1 MADVFNIF
9 NSENF
14 TREYIKKVINDSN
27 KDVDTSDG
35 SAFDDLFITPLVPIV
50 ERLVSTLS
58 SIELKSNLKNASL
71 MSEEELDEIGVNN
84 YFIQRQ
90 AGSKAQGTAIFVFG
104 RIQDDTSIVIPQG
117 TVLVDDSETYRF
129 VTSVRTILTHDDLIS
144 YYSSDTNDYRV
155 PVPITAT
162 NEGSGYNLGEN
173 KITKCLTHFSSL
185 LTSVT
190 NPISTTGGEDRETN
204 TEYAERIARFYSSQH
219 LGTAQ
224 GYLQD
229 VLENT
234 NIQTAKIVGKGDPL
248 MTRDR
253 INVMSDSA
261 FAADE
266 YDSASGDFIINPEVI
281 RPVYRDVY
289 EEVTFYDEGQSFK
302 FAKIGSGNYVL
313 PVLDIGEKEPND
325 WTDVTY
331 YRFNPVDFSDPEKTP
346 PYEVGKFFYLNS
358 NTLSPA
364 AAEDYAD
371 QAKHSS
377 IYYEPIKVKYPVK
390 YGNNNNFEKIYRLD
404 EVNGVVLDNYIVLNT
419 CPDDWP
425 ATWASSRTAHFY
437 CFAGQ
442 EIEKYRISDKYLKKV
457 GYGGKVD
464 IYVKGS
470 DYTLQETTETI
481 DSPKYLLGIEVS
493 NIDTQNHE
501 GFDGDNNAAF
511 YLTADSSG
519 DVLSYIAP
527 NEWANR
533 IYTPGFNNSF
543 TGKDLRILSEDNEPI
558 PVIGTQAVGEGG
570 YAVDSDGNMNI
581 TVSSNATLE
590 TLIIPQDKDGNYLP
604 DMSGSDFQL
613 TICLSDYLTSQGKCT
628 IVSKRGSSGS
638 FGSLVADFSLSFT
651 RDQNDHIVFEIE
663 QNNETSQKDIG
674 KVDKGS
680 DIYVQISATI
690 NSSAGSITIDTFY
703 CKDNI
708 DRSTFYRLFNSRT
721 YILQSISG
729 PVFRFF
735 SVALS
740 KNGNT
745 DSERIL
751 ISKASFFRAASSENQ
766 NGKEEDFKD
775 FDTIDK
781 NEAARKENVGALESA
796 SETTSGTSAVV
807 YYNNSIT
814 ESGNIRKFSLG
825 QNNDEQDQE
834 NNQNENRRHSVLSI
848 PIATQWEP
856 VTVSQ
861 ITDNNLWATKYFNY
875 FKEVSGVKKAIAW
888 YDIFKSAANESYAI
902 GEIYWERDNLTNTF
916 TQATDISDYATFNAR
931 KSRLYIL
938 DLSELGETVHKPQS
952 TLVDDTK
959 SGRMVYARYAVKL
972 NYAPEFYQ
980 NDGDYMELGV
990 MLKTIPPQDGLVE
1003 SSGGLA
1009 KIRSGVLS
1017 SNNVLEERIRMTRTT
1032 SGTVRLARDY
1042 LGLPDVTDWTSKK
1055 CREYAQQHFI
1065 YIEDCYSV
1073 SEQKRRIKV
1082 NALAEKYT
1090 KIYNL
1095 TYQSINELVIYVDA
1109 YSYAYQIGNMTYRGL
1124 KNVLKTVLADNYMM
1138 TLRYAGLYALK
1149 SFASRI
1155 GYTLTKTTADEIRQ
1169 ELSDALSGQIL
1180 RNANNYIAAA
1190 TSTVKT
1196 FNVTMNASNQ
1206 VYDDDFFAPNVW
1218 IWVKTVINLE
1228 NNMYSI
1234 YAKTTEPT
1242 EALEDLTGYI
1252 RIGQPKR
1259 LAITNPNS
1267 IGCILFDHTWCF
1279 QTKAENPSMRYVQS
1293 ENNYIEVKDIAIYT
1307 CYDSETREEGVIKRY
1322 IGSDPMTYQEESV
1335 GQGVYTLVADG
1346 KDTNNAVLL
1355 ISDTKENSSYTFHYF
1370 YTDEETSPEES
1381 EIKLYP
1387 LGVRKLM
1394 DDGKWYQEVEITSP
1408 SDSLYSAEVEYSD
1421 GYDNLDITS
1430 NAKIVHKN
1438 LQDEVLTDDDVLYQS
1453 SQEKTTVLVEQPDMF
1468 VISNSGEQGSSHYY
1482 SDAPYI
1488 SGKKMTVRYGANLDI
1503 ANLGT
1508 KYNQSGNRIITT
1520 DVLVKESPKTYI
1532 NLWLEVA
1539 PNEKSLSDSAVS
1551 EMMTAIKRYIDGLSI
1566 NASIQMSDI
1575 IANLAN
1581 QSAFSN
1587 VDYIKLPFRS
1597 FYTTKNNFASAGDT
1611 SVADKNYDNEDTLS
1625 AGENRYFALGA
1636 CKITIIN

>member
-50 ERLVSTLS
+50 ERLISTLS
-58 SIELKSNLKNASL
+58 SIELKSNLKNANL

-84 YFIQRQ
+84 YFITRQ

-129 VTSVRTILTHDDLIS
+129 VTSVRVILTHDDLIS

-190 NPISTTGGEDRETN
+190 NPVSTTGGEDRETN
-204 TEYAERIARFYSSQH
+204 TEYAERISRFYSSQH
-219 LGTAQ
+219 LGTSQ

-261 FAADE
+261 FAADG
-266 YDSASGDFIINPEVI
+266 YDSDSGDFIINPEVI
-281 RPVYRDVY
+281 RPVYKNVY
-289 EEVTFYDEGQSFK
+289 EEVTFYDEGRSFK
-302 FAKIGSGNYVL
+302 FAKISSGNYVL
-313 PVLDIGEKEPND
+313 PQNVSTNSEPSD

-331 YRFNPVDFSDPEKTP
+331 YRFNPVDFSDPEKIPT
-346 PYEVGKFFYLNS
+346 YEVGRFFYLNS
-358 NTLSPA
+358 GTFSSATN
-364 AAEDYAD
+364 EQYEG
-371 QAKHSS
+371 HSN
-377 IYYEPIKVKYPVK
+377 IYYEPIKVKYPVR
-390 YGNNNNFEKIYRLD
+390 YGNNNNFEKIYRRD
-404 EVNGVVLDNYIVLNT
+404 KVNNVELDNYIVLNT
-419 CPDDWP
+419 RPDDWP
-425 ATWASSRTAHFY
+425 ETWEDSRTAHFY
-437 CFAGQ
+437 YFAGQ
-442 EIEKYRISDKYLKKV
+442 EIEKYRISDKYLRKV

-464 IYVKGS
+464 IYVRGS

-493 NIDTQNHE
+493 NIDTQSHE
-501 GFDGDNNAAF
+501 GFNGDNNAIF
-511 YLTADSSG
+511 YLTADSTG
-519 DVLSYIAP
+519 KTLEYIAP
-527 NEWANR
+527 ASWATR
-533 IYTPGFNNSF
+533 IYKPGFNNSF
-543 TGKDLRILSEDNEPI
+543 TGKDLRILSENNEPI
-558 PVIGTQAVGEGG
+558 PVIGTQMVGVGG
-570 YAVDSDGNMNI
+570 YAVDSNDNMNI
-581 TVSSNATLE
+581 TVSSNAKLE

-604 DMSGSDFQL
+604 DMSGTDFQF
-613 TICLSDYLTSQGKCT
+613 TICLSDYLTSEGRC
-628 IVSKRGSSGS
+628 IISSKRGVSGS
-638 FGSLVADFSLSFT
+638 FANLTPDFDFSFVRT
-651 RDQNDHIVFEIE
+651 QNKHIIFERVE
-663 QNNETSQKDIG
+663 QNSQSPVEKDIG
-674 KVDKGS
+674 EVEVGS

-690 NSSAGSITIDTFY
+690 DATTGTITVDTFY
-703 CKDNI
+703 CKDNL
-708 DRSTFYRLFNSRT
+708 DRFTFYRLFNS
-721 YILQSISG
+721 YAYSLQSLEDG
-729 PVFRFF
+729 PEFRIF
-735 SVALS
+735 SVSLS
-740 KNGNT
+740 KSGNAES
-745 DSERIL
+745 DRVL
-751 ISKASFFRAASSENQ
+751 ISKASFFRAASSTNQ
-766 NGKEEDFKD
+766 IRTEKDFKD
-775 FDTIDK
+775 FDMIDRS
-781 NEAARKENVGALESA
+781 EASRSETVGPLEEG
-796 SETTSGTSAVV
+796 SETTSGTSALDD
-807 YYNNSIT
+807 YDNSIT
-814 ESGNIRKFSLG
+814 GVQNNIKKFTLG
-825 QNNDEQDQE
+825 QNYDELNQE
-834 NNQNENRRHSVLSI
+834 NNQNESRRHSVLSI
-848 PIATQWEP
+848 PIATSWNS
-856 VTVSQ
+856 VSVSL
-861 ITDNNLWATKYFNY
+861 IGNNNWATRYFNY
-875 FKEVSGVKKAIAW
+875 FKEVNSVKTVIAW
-888 YDIFKSAANESYAI
+888 YDIFKSAANESYI
-902 GEIYWERDNLTNTF
+902 INMPYWERDRLTNTF

-931 KSRLYIL
+931 KSRLYVL
-938 DLSELGETVHKPQS
+938 DLSGLGDTVYTPQS
-952 TLVDDTK
+952 NIVDSGQ

-1003 SSGGLA
+1003 STGGVV
-1009 KIRSGVLS
+1009 KIKSGVLS
-1017 SNNVLEERIRMTRTT
+1017 SNILEERIRMTRTT
-1032 SGTVRLARDY
+1032 SGAVRLARDY
-1042 LGLPDVTDWTSKK
+1042 LGLPDVTDWTSRK
-1055 CREYAQQHFI
+1055 CREYAQQHSV

-1082 NALAEKYT
+1082 NALAEKYK

-1109 YSYAYQIGNMTYRGL
+1109 YDYAYQLGDMTYYGL
-1124 KNVLKTVLADNYMM
+1124 KKVLKTVLADNYMT
-1138 TLRYAGLYALK
+1138 TLRYAGIYALK

-1155 GYTLTKTTADEIRQ
+1155 GYSLTKTTANEIRQ
-1169 ELSDALSGQIL
+1169 ELSDEIGYNITRS
-1180 RNANNYIAAA
+1180 ANNYIAAA

-1196 FNVTMNASNQ
+1196 FSVTMNASNQ

-1242 EALEDLTGYI
+1242 EELEDLAGYI

-1259 LAITNPNS
+1259 LEITNPYS

-1293 ENNYIEVKDIAIYT
+1293 ENNYIEVKDIAIST
-1307 CYDSETREEGVIKRY
+1307 CYDSMTREEGVIKKY
-1322 IGSDPMTYQEESV
+1322 SGSDPMTYQEESV

-1370 YTDEETSPEES
+1370 YTDGETTPEES

-1387 LGVRKLM
+1387 LGMRKLL
-1394 DDGKWYQEVEITSP
+1394 DDGKWYQEVEISSP
-1408 SDSLYSAEVEYSD
+1408 SDALYSAEAEYSD
-1421 GYDNLDITS
+1421 GYDNADITS

-1438 LQDEVLTDDDVLYQS
+1438 LQGEILTDDDILYQS

-1468 VISNSGEQGSSHYY
+1468 IINNSGEEGVPHYY

-1488 SGKKMTVRYGANLDI
+1488 SGKQMIVRYSTNLDV
-1503 ANLGT
+1503 ASLGT
-1508 KYNQSGNRIITT
+1508 RYNQSGDRIITT

-1539 PNEKSLSDSAVS
+1539 PNEKSLSDGAVS

-1597 FYTTKNNFASAGDT
+1597 FYVTENDFSKSGDAS
-1611 SVADKNYDNEDTLS
+1611 VVDKNYDNEDTLS